1 MFLSL
6 CTHLFMGRQ
15 ELLGVAPRYARQVH
29 QVDPHQLGLRD
40 IALLDLNGLDHFLE
54 NHLIAADVLLL
65 LVEADLLFL

>member
-1 MFLSL
+1 
-6 CTHLFMGRQ
+6 MGRQ

-54 NHLIAADVLLL
+54 NHLIATDVLLL